1 MAIIITKKRIHLYG
15 HRFAMYDLK
24 TNFLRLSPYTRQSV
38 DGSKR
43 IPLYGHRF
51 AMYNLKTNFL

>member
-1 MAIIITKKRIHLYG
+1 
-15 HRFAMYDLK
+15 MYDMK
-24 TNFLRLSPYTRQSV
+24 AIFLRLSPYTRRSV

-43 IPLYGHRF
+43 IHLYGHRF